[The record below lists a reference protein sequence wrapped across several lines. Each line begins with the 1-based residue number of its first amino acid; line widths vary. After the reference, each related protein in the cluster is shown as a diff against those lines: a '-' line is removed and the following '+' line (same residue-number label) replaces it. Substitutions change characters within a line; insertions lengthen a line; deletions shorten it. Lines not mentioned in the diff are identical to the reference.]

1 MKRFVKAAVISA
13 ILAAA
18 TAIPTSCTWME
29 DYFKTG
35 TDKTDE
41 PEIPLDEVLSIE
53 ELLAGS
59 FVGDTV
65 WVRGHIVGG
74 LSSDGV
80 IDIGCQGSVVANA
93 LIIADEADCTEPDDC
108 IVLQLTKKAHREA
121 LAPDNPAN
129 REKILY
135 QTIFVQGKVTT
146 YKRIPAL
153 TNLCQYKLE

>member
-13 ILAAA
+13 TLAAA
-18 TAIPTSCTWME
+18 AVIPTSCTWME

-35 TDKTDE
+35 TGKTEE

>member
-1 MKRFVKAAVISA
+1 
-13 ILAAA
+13 
-18 TAIPTSCTWME
+18 
-29 DYFKTG
+29 KTE
-35 TDKTDE
+35 E

>member
-13 ILAAA
+13 TLAVAA
-18 TAIPTSCTWME
+18 AIPTSCTWME

-35 TDKTDE
+35 TGKTEE

>member
-13 ILAAA
+13 TLAAA
-18 TAIPTSCTWME
+18 AAIPTSCTWME
-29 DYFKTG
+29 DYLKTG
-35 TDKTDE
+35 TDTADE

-65 WVRGHIVGG
+65 WVRGRIVGG

-93 LIIADEADCTEPDDC
+93 LVIADEADCTEPDDC
-108 IVLQLTKKAHREA
+108 IVLQLTKKAHREV

-129 REKILY
+129 LDKILH

>member
-1 MKRFVKAAVISA
+1 M
-13 ILAAA
+13 
-18 TAIPTSCTWME
+18 
-29 DYFKTG
+29 
-35 TDKTDE
+35 
-41 PEIPLDEVLSIE
+41 
-53 ELLAGS
+53 
-59 FVGDTV
+59 
-65 WVRGHIVGG
+65 
-74 LSSDGV
+74 
-80 IDIGCQGSVVANA
+80 ANA

-108 IVLQLTKKAHREA
+108 IVLQLTKKAHRET